1 MQNDGVSS
9 CQVQTL
15 PTSSGRQQERKDAI
29 GRVVEPAHA
38 ENHIKLD
45 TVSDLMAEMLVWHQQ
60 VQRRQA
66 GAKLRIYPGSRSHA
80 YNLT

>member
-38 ENHIKLD
+38 ENHI
-45 TVSDLMAEMLVWHQQ
+45 
-60 VQRRQA
+60 
-66 GAKLRIYPGSRSHA
+66 
-80 YNLT
+80 